1 VFELENFKDLYVL
14 FYYKVPFMTCE
25 SALYDNKV
33 FCSPRDYSGARSGPV
48 FPVMIIKRTSWFDDQ
63 HTTLHDISIYCVSVD
78 GIIRIQPLETE
89 FEEPVFSV
97 ISDKMMV

>member
-1 VFELENFKDLYVL
+1 
-14 FYYKVPFMTCE
+14 
-25 SALYDNKV
+25 
-33 FCSPRDYSGARSGPV
+33 
-48 FPVMIIKRTSWFDDQ
+48 MIIKRTSWFDGQ